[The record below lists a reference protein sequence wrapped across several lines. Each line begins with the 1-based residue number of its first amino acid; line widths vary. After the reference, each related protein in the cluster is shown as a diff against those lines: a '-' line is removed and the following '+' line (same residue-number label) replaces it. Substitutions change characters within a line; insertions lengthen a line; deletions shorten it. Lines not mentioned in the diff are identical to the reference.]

1 MKATL
6 IGLSAALGLGL
17 LASTPASATYVYGS
31 YGYSPSYHYSHY
43 DRGHHYGYYKRHK
56 HRGFTVVVKRHKP
69 YYHSYRYDHGP
80 YGYYRW

>member
-43 DRGHHYGYYKRHK
+43 DRGHHYGYWNKRRH
-56 HRGFTVVVKRHKP
+56 VKRVFP
-69 YYHSYRYDHGP
+69 YHFRYRYHHHP
-80 YGYYRW
+80 YAYYRW

>member
-31 YGYSPSYHYSHY
+31 YGYSPSHHYSHY
-43 DRGHHYGYYKRHK
+43 DRGHHYGFYKRRH
-56 HRGFTVVVKRHKP
+56 HVKRFFP
-69 YYHSYRYDHGP
+69 YHFSYRYQHHP
-80 YGYYRW
+80 YAYYRW